1 LQHNTKRLWY
11 LRLWDV
17 SNTLSAMP
25 PDVDAI
31 YLAIGSRVRDIRLA
45 SRITQAAIAAEAGL
59 SRQSVANIEK
69 GRQRFMVHTLLDIA
83 RALSVDPVSL
93 LPTDKTSAISD
104 DVDQFGLS
112 AKAKRFVLSVLES
125 KGRR

>member
-1 LQHNTKRLWY
+1 
-11 LRLWDV
+11 
-17 SNTLSAMP
+17 MP

-31 YLAIGSRVRDIRLA
+31 YLAIGSRMRDIRLTT
-45 SRITQAAIAAEAGL
+45 RITQAAVAAEAGL

-83 RALSVDPVSL
+83 RALGVDAVSL
-93 LPTDKTSAISD
+93 LPAGDGRTVSL
-104 DVDQFGLS
+104 DVDQFDLS
-112 AKAKRFVLSVLES
+112 PKAKRFVLSVLES

>member
-1 LQHNTKRLWY
+1 
-11 LRLWDV
+11 
-17 SNTLSAMP
+17 MP

-69 GRQRFMVHTLLDIA
+69 GRQRFMVHTLLDIS
-83 RALSVDPVSL
+83 RALGVDPISL
-93 LPTDKTSAISD
+93 LPTDKTSTISD

>member
-1 LQHNTKRLWY
+1 
-11 LRLWDV
+11 
-17 SNTLSAMP
+17 MP

-31 YLAIGSRVRDIRLA
+31 YLAVGSRVREIRQA
-45 SRITQAAIAAEAGL
+45 TRITQAAIAAETGL

-83 RALSVDPVSL
+83 RALGVEPVSL
-93 LPTDKTSAISD
+93 LPAAEGLKVSL

-112 AKAKRFVLSVLES
+112 PKAKRFVLSVLES

>member
-1 LQHNTKRLWY
+1 M
-11 LRLWDV
+11 
-17 SNTLSAMP
+17 S
-25 PDVDAI
+25 PDVNAI
-31 YLAIGSRVRDIRLA
+31 YLAVGSRVREIRQA
-45 SRITQAAIAAEAGL
+45 TRITQAAIAAETGL

-83 RALSVDPVSL
+83 RALSVEPVSL
-93 LPTDKTSAISD
+93 LPASEGLKVSL

-112 AKAKRFVLSVLES
+112 PKAKRFVLSVLES

>member
-1 LQHNTKRLWY
+1 
-11 LRLWDV
+11 
-17 SNTLSAMP
+17 MP

-31 YLAIGSRVRDIRLA
+31 YSAIGSRMRDIRQA
-45 SRITQAAIAAEAGL
+45 TRITQAAIAAEVGL

-83 RALSVDPVSL
+83 KALGVDPVSL
-93 LPTDKTSAISD
+93 LPTDKSSAISD